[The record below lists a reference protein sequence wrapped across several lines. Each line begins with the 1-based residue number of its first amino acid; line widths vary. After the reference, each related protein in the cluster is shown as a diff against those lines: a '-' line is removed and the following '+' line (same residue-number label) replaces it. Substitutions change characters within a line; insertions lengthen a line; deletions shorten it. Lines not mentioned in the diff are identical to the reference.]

1 MLTGC
6 KMYSQISVETT
17 EVSGVPQNWFGE
29 YTMERAPEVPI
40 LWVHDGAIYVMGA
53 QVFPPDEGDTDFT
66 EIHYGQLECWAG
78 ADGEAA
84 MKYSRDP
91 VTGCIEYRDIFGTYF
106 VYIPFSL

>member
-6 KMYSQISVETT
+6 KMYGQKTVNAP
-17 EVSGVPQNWFGE
+17 EVSGVPLSWTGE

-53 QVFPPDEGDTDFT
+53 KVFPPDDGDTDFT
-66 EIHYGQLECWAG
+66 EIHCSQHECWAG

-91 VTGCIEYRDIFGTYF
+91 LSGCIEYRDIFGTYF
-106 VYIPFSL
+106 VYIPFPL